1 MRLVLLPGLN
11 GSSKLFAPLLAQLQE
26 IPLQIIELPG
36 QGPQDYTSLANAV
49 AEQLPIDNPFV
60 LLGESFSG
68 PLAYRLAL
76 QSPKG
81 LKGLIFAASFLQ
93 SPHPLA
99 VLASR
104 LPTPKMLLS
113 HSRLL
118 RLLCIGD
125 AQPAVLQM
133 LQTEIRDM
141 PSALIKARLRS
152 LAELSSPEQKVVIPA
167 LHLWPT
173 YDRLVSNA
181 AAASLASGC
190 SNLRR
195 EGIEGPH
202 FLLQSRPQA
211 CAMTIRDFIE
221 QLKD

>member
-11 GSSKLFAPLLAQLQE
+11 GSSRLFDPLLAQLKE
-26 IPLQIIELPG
+26 VSLQIIELPG
-36 QGPQDYTSLANAV
+36 QGPQDYSSLANAV
-49 AEQLPIDNPFV
+49 AEQLPITDPFV

-76 QSPKG
+76 KNPNS

-93 SPHPLA
+93 SPHPLT

-104 LPTPKMLLS
+104 LPMPKMLLS

-118 RLLCIGD
+118 RMFCIGD
-125 AQPAVLQM
+125 AQPAILQL
-133 LQTEIRDM
+133 LQREIRDM
-141 PSALIKARLRS
+141 PSALIKVRLKN
-152 LAELSSPEQKVVIPA
+152 LAELNRPEQQIVIPA

-173 YDRLVSNA
+173 RDRLVSHA
-181 AAASLASGC
+181 AATSLASGC
-190 SNLRR
+190 NNLRR
-195 EGIEGPH
+195 ERIEGPH

-211 CAMTIRDFIE
+211 CAMIIRNFIE